1 MEKSSKGLL
10 EKSQQHNIS
19 LQRRMPVDNIGSD
32 TLVAISA
39 ETVQLYYYSSLGVMT
54 TDAGQA
60 AGVVVA
66 GKLVQRNIKNAL
78 GDVTGSYKDTS
89 LSFTSTAFTE
99 EVAFRYKVAEL
110 YDDVGGKQKAE
121 ALTKDFTNGQYCVDY
136 RTGAIYGIK
145 ASTQVTLTNT
155 AYKIETTA
163 SGTPSVLTD
172 NVNLAKVAGTATA
185 VGAGAVSAG
194 VQRTTL
200 ASDDP
205 AVTLLGTVSTAIALM
220 KTALDSV
227 LTILTG
233 VWDSVTNAFRM
244 TEVNP
249 LNLQYVV
256 ETLLDLTNIP
266 ETTTG
271 YAYIDMT
278 GYRGLGI
285 QGETSGAT
293 PTDVLTVTYE
303 ATMQDDGTAAASCD
317 YQDVTNVLTGSASF
331 VDEDFISLI
340 DTPLPVKYL
349 RIKYTTSTGGGS
361 DADLVVY
368 VKKLY

>member
-1 MEKSSKGLL
+1 MLLKNQKNVAPQRGL
-10 EKSQQHNIS
+10 
-19 LQRRMPVDNIGSD
+19 PVDDVGATSVIETITD
-32 TLVAISA
+32 
-39 ETVQLYYYSSLGVMT
+39 ETVQLYYWNSGVRT
-54 TDAGQA
+54 TDAGQI
-60 AGVVVA
+60 AGVVVE
-66 GKLVQRNIKNAL
+66 GVLGYDNIKNSAGTMEGNKIDTSLVFTAGVFTTEVEIDEAL
-78 GDVTGSYKDTS
+78 LEALDDVTG
-89 LSFTSTAFTE
+89 TARAT
-99 EVAFRYKVAEL
+99 
-110 YDDVGGKQKAE
+110 
-121 ALTKDFTNGQYCVDY
+121 ALTSGLSNGEYVVDY
-136 RTGAIYGIK
+136 SNGILYGLKATTGTTL
-145 ASTQVTLTNT
+145 ASTT
-155 AYKIETTA
+155 YKIKVGQVGT
-163 SGTPSVLTD
+163 SGTAISS